1 MRTDDEIKDELSTM
15 TYPQL
20 LDRCSNLLTK
30 VGAINSDTGKPPTA
44 DELAIGFAKKRLQL
58 YEPYS

>member
-15 TYPQL
+15 TYPQV
-20 LDRCSNLLTK
+20 LDRCSNLLAR

-44 DELAIGFAKKRLQL
+44 EELTVMFAKKFGTHSDL
-58 YEPYS
+58 P